1 MSNPTIIRVTVHPDM
16 TNERIGTDL
25 RGTLR
30 PEMGSERMFSTFRTI
45 AERFI
50 KNGIEGVAEEME
62 RFGQPGPEAGH
73 GDVHHLHID
82 ADGRVWVVIPGD
94 QRACKSPLTL
104 AEPFENVT
112 AAGYRQARETNRSS
126 GWDALYLSGI
136 AGSVPRPKNVDRGR
150 EVAP

>member
-1 MSNPTIIRVTVHPDM
+1 MSNPTTIRVTVHPDM

-30 PEMGSERMFSTFRTI
+30 PDMDSERVFSTFRTI
-45 AERFI
+45 TERFI
-50 KNGIEGVAEEME
+50 KNGIEAVAEEIE
-62 RFGQPGPEAGH
+62 RFGQHGADA

-82 ADGRVWVVIPGD
+82 ADGRVWVVVPGD
-94 QRACKSPLTL
+94 QRACESPLTL

-112 AAGYRQARETNRSS
+112 AGGYRQARETNRPG
-126 GWDALYLSGI
+126 GWDALYLSGV
-136 AGSVPRPKNVDRGR
+136 AGSVPRPKNAARGR